1 MNIEALPAAG
11 RTSSMYSKALATDF
25 RALPADDGMLSEDI
39 KASPMGN
46 ESLLAGNEALPT
58 DNGAAPMVNEMLPM
72 DNKTRDSC
80 NATPPGPFDIV
91 VATRA

>member
-39 KASPMGN
+39 KASPM
-46 ESLLAGNEALPT
+46 
-58 DNGAAPMVNEMLPM
+58 